1 MLTKPREVGVD
12 SSVSERARRASGE
25 GDESTPK
32 LPDPEVP
39 SRPRR
44 RLFTAAYK
52 RRILEETDR
61 LREPGQIGAYLR
73 REGLYSSTLCR
84 WRAQRD
90 RGGVDALAPRRRGPK
105 PSLRSPERA
114 RIAEL
119 KRQNEDLRT
128 RLRQAET
135 IIDVQKKLPRCWTQT
150 RCRRGTGP
158 AHERRAG
165 TRRRGR
171 HPESL

>member
-1 MLTKPREVGVD
+1 MNVKPAEVGVE

-25 GDESTPK
+25 GDDSTPK

-44 RLFTAAYK
+44 RRYNAAYK
-52 RRILEETDR
+52 RRVLEETDQ

-73 REGLYSSTLCR
+73 REGLYSSTVCR

-90 RGGVDALAPRRRGPK
+90 RGLRDALAPQKRGPK
-105 PSLRSPERA
+105 PSPRSPERA

-119 KRQNEDLRT
+119 ERQNEDLRT

-150 RCRRGTGP
+150 RRRRGTGP
-158 AHERRAG
+158 AHERRPG
-165 TRRRGR
+165 TRCRSR
-171 HPESL
+171 HPEGL